1 MDEYDLMISYSHKT
15 KEVTWKIHDWFEKRG
30 FKIWIDKNYL
40 DTELAKEIRNGIDKS
55 SVFIPCFSSEYEK
68 STWCKKELTYASE
81 NDKHIIPIIVE
92 NGYVLSNDIRFQIT
106 GLKYFTL
113 EGDFDT
119 AMNQVLKAVK
129 KYTNKTGTLS
139 PERKEL
145 NCGSTQA
152 VQAEQ
157 YVESPYSSKS
167 KRENKLFKK
176 QSRIGG
182 EESDEGFCDD
192 SPTNDT
198 GSEVKISELSLNDSS
213 INIRGDPDGNEN
225 NEHKKKNVTN
235 ENTNQNMATTLP
247 ACASPT
253 STPAPAPPPWTCK
266 FDFLS
271 DDKKEQFL
279 IKTRLPLKD
288 FRYGRPALK
297 KILDQDDRVLTIMDC
312 FDFERDSRMLVLF
325 ADNGGGNVAL
335 SFLEYLKMFMP
346 KLKIKGFREC
356 LVKFGL
362 SGAENILLKNNYN
375 DDDDFNKIS
384 YIHIRELSF
393 QFVSEITNYQ
403 SWKDIAEELEISS
416 VDINNIGNTGKRPC
430 VYSRT
435 EKLFDL
441 IAMQYPQV
449 TIQHFLRILSDCQYR
464 DAHDL
469 VSEKIIEK
477 L

>member
-113 EGDFDT
+113 EEDFDT

-139 PERKEL
+139 PERKEI

-167 KRENKLFKK
+167 KRDNKLFKK

-192 SPTNDT
+192 SPTNET
-198 GSEVKISELSLNDSS
+198 GSEEKISQLSLNNSP
-213 INIRGDPDGNEN
+213 NNNRGDPDGHDN
-225 NEHKKKNVTN
+225 NEHKEKTVTN
-235 ENTNQNMATTLP
+235 ENTNQNMTT
-247 ACASPT
+247 T
-253 STPAPAPPPWTCK
+253 APAPKLLPWTK
-266 FDFLS
+266 KYDSLS
-271 DDKKEQFL
+271 DDKKKQFL
-279 IKTRLPLKD
+279 IKTQVPLKD
-288 FRYGRPALK
+288 FRNGRPALK
-297 KILDQDDRVLTIMDC
+297 KILDQGDRVLEIMG
-312 FDFERDSRMLVLF
+312 FFKFENDKRMSVLF

-346 KLKIKGFREC
+346 TLKIKRFREC
-356 LVKFGL
+356 LVKFEL
-362 SGAENILLKNNYN
+362 IGAQNILLKYDYNN
-375 DDDDFNKIS
+375 DDDFNKIS
-384 YIHIRELSF
+384 YIHISELSF
-393 QFVSEITNYQ
+393 QLVSETATYQ

-416 VDINNIGNTGKRPC
+416 VDISNIGNTGKRSGK
-430 VYSRT
+430 YSRT

-441 IAMQYPQV
+441 IAMQYPHV
-449 TIQHFLRILSDCQYR
+449 TIQSFLDILLNYQYG

-469 VSEKIIEK
+469 ISEEIIKK